1 MPEITFGQ
9 SRAPESSPAAN
20 ELNRR
25 SSGRSG
31 GYRRWSG
38 RSCDLVP
45 EGMIFWQMD
54 RGDRQRYEQAG
65 CTYMGAQSARRTLTV
80 GGPRAGSPIGSVWT
94 DAWCCQPQQ
103 VLPVFEEW
111 VASDEYKRRRY
122 YGLAFAGLLIFG
134 TAYLIL
140 NRKKLGVTMGGEQ
153 HSQVSFAGNPY
164 DDEDEYE
171 YDMVE

>member
-1 MPEITFGQ
+1 MPDNNFSQ
-9 SRAPESSPAAN
+9 SHAPESSPAAR

-25 SSGRSG
+25 SSNRSG
-31 GYRRWSG
+31 GYQRWSG
-38 RSCDLVP
+38 RPCDLVP
-45 EGMIFWQMD
+45 DGMLFYQMD

-80 GGPRAGSPIGSVWT
+80 GGSQAGSPIRSVFT
-94 DAWCCQPQQ
+94 DTWCCQPQQ

-140 NRKKLGVTMGGEQ
+140 NRKKLGVQMSGER
-153 HSQVSFAGNPY
+153 HSQVSFAANPY
-164 DDEDEYE
+164 DDEED
-171 YDMVE
+171 YDMEE